1 MLQDRDSA
9 RKYFLQ
15 VWAKQSKGEALEPM
29 ERIVA
34 SVILNHPEYHA
45 LLEAGESVIQA
56 DFTPEMGQTN
66 PFLHMGMHIAI
77 QEQLSTDRPPGIVA
91 AHQKLLIHFGEPHE
105 VEHRMME
112 CLGECLWLAQRN
124 NTMPDEQQ
132 YLNQLKEL
140 I

>member
-1 MLQDRDSA
+1 MLQDRETA

-15 VWAKQSKGEALEPM
+15 VWAKQCNSQPMEAM

-34 SVILNHPEYHA
+34 AVILNHPEYHP
-45 LLEAGESVIQA
+45 LLEAGEAAVQA
-56 DFTPEMGQTN
+56 EYTPEMGQTN

-91 AHQKLLIHFGEPHE
+91 AHRKLLNHVGDPHE

-112 CLGECLWLAQRN
+112 CLGECLWQAQRN

-132 YLNQLKEL
+132 YLNQLNEL